1 MNFKTIFII
10 AVTVLVTI
18 VLMQNRDEVLFTVLW
33 KEIYV
38 SKLIMMLALTFVGF
52 LIGLIVG
59 RPKKKT
65 PSTTTNTEQ
74 NIPLEVN
81 NPEYNTN
88 SNTEKSKLSDEDR
101 DYIS

>member
-10 AVTVLVTI
+10 AVTVLVTT

-38 SKLIMMLALTFVGF
+38 SKLVVMLTLTFTGF
-52 LIGLIVG
+52 IIGLIVG
-59 RPKKKT
+59 RPKKK
-65 PSTTTNTEQ
+65 PLATTETTRNVPLEINNTEDTT
-74 NIPLEVN
+74 P
-81 NPEYNTN
+81 T
-88 SNTEKSKLSDEDR
+88 TEKSKLSDEDR